1 MKFEWDEAKNAV
13 NLQKHG
19 IDFADVVE
27 IFDGV
32 MLVQRD
38 EREDYGEE
46 RWIGIGPVQSSLLV
60 VIYTERH
67 GDTLRLISARKATK
81 YEVRC
86 YEDRLQR

>member
-1 MKFEWDEAKNAV
+1 MKFEWDEAKNVA

-38 EREDYGEE
+38 ERDDYGEE
-46 RWIGIGPVQSSLLV
+46 RWVGIGTVQSSLLV

-81 YEVRC
+81 YEVRR
-86 YEDRLQR
+86 YEETLQR

>member
-1 MKFEWDEAKNAV
+1 MKFEWDEAKNAA
-13 NLQKHG
+13 NRQKHG

-46 RWIGIGPVQSSLLV
+46 RWIGIGAVQGSVLV

-67 GDTLRLISARKATK
+67 SDTLRLISARKATK
-81 YEVRC
+81 YEVRG
-86 YEDRLQR
+86 YEETLQR

>member
-1 MKFEWDEAKNAV
+1 MKFEWDEAKNVA

-38 EREDYGEE
+38 EREDYGEG
-46 RWIGIGPVQSSLLV
+46 RWIGIGSVQSSLLV

-81 YEVRC
+81 YEVRR
-86 YEDRLQR
+86 YEDTLQR